1 MNTVASF
8 VDQVL
13 ADTQRLGVGLLVY
26 AALLLGSAL
35 LLATSWVPP
44 GLIVAAAAV
53 ACVHATAGLA
63 LVRRSVWQR
72 AMIATSGGLHVAL
85 AVVWLSLLV

>member
-1 MNTVASF
+1 LKSVASV

-13 ADTQRLGVGLLVY
+13 ADTQRVGVGLLVY
-26 AALLLGSAL
+26 SALLLGSAL

-44 GLIVAAAAV
+44 ALIVAAAAV
-53 ACVHATAGLA
+53 ACVHASTGVAV
-63 LVRRSVWQR
+63 VRSSVWQR
-72 AMIATSGGLHVAL
+72 AMIATSSGLHVAL